1 MLAYTSQFTEHCLTF
16 LNSYAVY
23 VIYFQAVMELH
34 DLNKTYLYNTHIQNC
49 LGSVRFVLL
58 LFFLKKERNSYFN
71 SAKMHSIDQKAY
83 RQNITQCYKRFLLQI
98 NAVLLIFQFIKNS
111 FNKLY
116 EIS

>member
-58 LFFLKKERNSYFN
+58 LFKKKKKKEIHTLIQQRC
-71 SAKMHSIDQKAY
+71 IQL
-83 RQNITQCYKRFLLQI
+83 IKRHKGKI
-98 NAVLLIFQFIKNS
+98 
-111 FNKLY
+111 
-116 EIS
+116 